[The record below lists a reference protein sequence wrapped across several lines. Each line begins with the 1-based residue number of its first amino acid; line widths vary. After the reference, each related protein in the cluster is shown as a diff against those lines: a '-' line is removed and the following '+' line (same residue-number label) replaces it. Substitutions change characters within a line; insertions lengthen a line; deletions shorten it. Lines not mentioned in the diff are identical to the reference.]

1 MKKTKLLMLSAFAVF
16 ALTSCNTIPT
26 PAASSESASSAGQTT
41 SEETSQG
48 GTQTTSEPQTTSD
61 PVTTSE
67 EQQVSEGETSSATSE
82 ETQTSTQTS
91 EETQTS
97 TQTSEETQ
105 TSEGET
111 SSATSEETQ
120 TSESTN
126 HGKEESDPFTPDELV
141 SYMAN
146 FKAGQVG
153 SEVLYM
159 KGVVTS
165 NSAKSTYNSYNIFF
179 ANNSGKTVEVYSG
192 VLKDSDYSV
201 LSMDQLKGLEVL
213 VRGYPK
219 LFKASDNSLVYEISY
234 LKATE
239 SPTGSANSPEI
250 LKIYA
255 DQPQTTSEETSV
267 PATTS
272 ESQATTSEDENKPGY
287 KKFSTQ
293 KDRMHAH
300 PDTNCFTGAPCMDTV
315 GDQKILVIPVA
326 TNDKGVSFSNADLNA
341 IDAAYNGDANETGWH
356 SLKSY
361 YAASSYGKLNLTAT
375 IVPVYKLSESTTSF
389 ESNCAQDGSHFDDMI
404 NAALTHAAKTVDLN
418 DYDNDNDGYIDG
430 LQLVYK
436 NNGTEWDGGEG
447 SDEIW
452 WNFTSMVENDPGSST
467 PNAGIYFWSQFDK
480 LATGYYDP
488 DIDVHTLVHEFGHM
502 LGADDYYSY
511 DSDND
516 GNPIGCI
523 DMMDMNVGDHNA
535 VTKALYGWVDPYVPD
550 GTRTQFSITL
560 NAFESSGDCLMLV
573 DPSGWNGHAY
583 DEYFMV
589 EYYTPTG
596 SAYNGGKSYG
606 KAGVKVIHADNR
618 LAKMRETQ
626 RGVSFVEFTDSFTT
640 TGSNNFVCVPASNTK
655 QNSYSDYMRMEI
667 IPADSQNHYKGSR
680 ARPESYYG
688 YQKTLFGTS
697 AYGGGSTTFN
707 ATVASKVLDNGTK
720 MNDGSKVPYSFTITE
735 QTNTSVTLTVTK
747 L

>member
-16 ALTSCNTIPT
+16 ALASCNTIPT

-41 SEETSQG
+41 SDESSQG
-48 GTQTTSEPQTTSD
+48 GSQTTSDPQTTSEPQTTSD
-61 PVTTSE
+61 PATTSAE
-67 EQQVSEGETSSATSE
+67 E
-82 ETQTSTQTS
+82 
-91 EETQTS
+91 
-97 TQTSEETQ
+97 Q

-111 SSATSEETQ
+111 SAVTSEETQ
-120 TSESTN
+120 TSESSN

-141 SYMAN
+141 AYMAN
-146 FKAGQVG
+146 FTAGQVG
-153 SEVLYM
+153 NEVLYM

-165 NSAKSTYNSYNIFF
+165 NSKKSSYDSYNIFF
-179 ANNSGKTVEVYSG
+179 ANTSGVTVEVYSG
-192 VLKDSDYSV
+192 VLKDSDYSS
-201 LSMDQLKGLEVL
+201 LAKDQLKGLEVL

-219 LFKASDNSLVYEISY
+219 LFKASDDSLVYEISY

-272 ESQATTSEDENKPGY
+272 ESQATTSEDESEPGY

-315 GDQKILVIPVA
+315 GEQKILVIPVA
-326 TNDKGVSFSNADLNA
+326 TNDRGVSFSNADLSA
-341 IDAAYNGDANETGWH
+341 IDAAYNGNASETGWQ

-389 ESNCAQDGSHFDDMI
+389 ESSCAEDGGYFDDMI
-404 NAALTHAAKTVDLN
+404 NAALTHAAKTVNLK

-436 NNGTEWDGGEG
+436 NNGREWDGGEG
-447 SDEIW
+447 SDQIW
-452 WNFTSMVENDPGSST
+452 WNFTSMVENDPGSSI

-516 GNPIGCI
+516 GAPLGCV

-550 GTRTQFSITL
+550 GTRSQFSITL

-573 DPSGWNGHAY
+573 DPSSWNGHAY

-596 SAYNGGKSYG
+596 LNELDAKQGYPEWSAYNGGKSYG

-626 RGVSFVEFTDSFTT
+626 RGTSFVEFTDSFTT

-655 QNSYSDYMRMEI
+655 QYSYSDYMRMEI

-735 QTNTSVTLTVTK
+735 QTDTSVTLTVTK